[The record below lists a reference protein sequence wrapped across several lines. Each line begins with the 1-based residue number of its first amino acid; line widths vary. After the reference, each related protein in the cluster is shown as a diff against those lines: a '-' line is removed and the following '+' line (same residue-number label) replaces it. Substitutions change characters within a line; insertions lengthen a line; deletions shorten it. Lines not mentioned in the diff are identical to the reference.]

1 MPDFSS
7 TNFSTGKRN
16 LSHSENI
23 PSPFLDYASLHLPTN
38 LNEAF
43 EVAESMYYSNRTFA
57 QAIEYVV
64 SYFTGTDISIVTKDE
79 EKASEYKKFLLEK
92 LTIKNALF
100 LIGRDIKVYGNSC
113 ISVLAPFK
121 RFLTCSECGSAS
133 PIKEVDYKFNLASGF
148 SYTCKYCNKHCQTL
162 NPNDR
167 PTLEENKIYIKRW
180 PIKRIKIVNQ
190 PYGNTPDYFYD
201 VPSTEVTLIQTG
213 NKKFL
218 EEAPWG
224 IVQAVRN
231 KTLFQFTDGMLH
243 HTSIGNLS
251 DIKMGDWGLPPVIAG
266 FRDAYLA
273 QILKRNNE
281 AIALD
286 HMLPV
291 RLVTPAAIGQTGD
304 FMKSVNIGSFGQQ
317 VLRSIERARK
327 DPTGWQWMSMPV
339 NYQLLG
345 GEGKQFV
352 VPQLLEAAQADF
364 LNGLGVPVELY
375 RKTLSVQTAPF
386 AARLF
391 EAGETIFLTGI
402 QQTLSWIL
410 DRISAILNWL
420 PCEVTLTRPTHADD
434 IERRMM
440 MLQMMMQGIASEQD
454 VLTLF
459 GLDWKDTFK
468 KRQSEQEF
476 KMREEKGYQERM
488 QKAQDNEQI
497 MAAPPGAFIPAP
509 GQVAGQGGMPGGPNL
524 GGGPGT
530 PPMPMNG
537 VAGPTAAGPSRDLD
551 SFFSDAQARVNE
563 IMATAPLGS
572 PQRRQILDQIKSQD
586 PNMHSVVK
594 GMLDD
599 ITQQAGAQGKEQLRQ
614 PAPPATGVPP
624 AQ

>member
-1 MPDFSS
+1 
-7 TNFSTGKRN
+7 
-16 LSHSENI
+16 
-23 PSPFLDYASLHLPTN
+23 
-38 LNEAF
+38 
-43 EVAESMYYSNRTFA
+43 
-57 QAIEYVV
+57 
-64 SYFTGTDISIVTKDE
+64 
-79 EKASEYKKFLLEK
+79 
-92 LTIKNALF
+92 
-100 LIGRDIKVYGNSC
+100 
-113 ISVLAPFK
+113 
-121 RFLTCSECGSAS
+121 
-133 PIKEVDYKFNLASGF
+133 
-148 SYTCKYCNKHCQTL
+148 
-162 NPNDR
+162 
-167 PTLEENKIYIKRW
+167 
-180 PIKRIKIVNQ
+180 
-190 PYGNTPDYFYD
+190 
-201 VPSTEVTLIQTG
+201 
-213 NKKFL
+213 
-218 EEAPWG
+218 
-224 IVQAVRN
+224 
-231 KTLFQFTDGMLH
+231 
-243 HTSIGNLS
+243 
-251 DIKMGDWGLPPVIAG
+251 
-266 FRDAYLA
+266 
-273 QILKRNNE
+273 
-281 AIALD
+281 
-286 HMLPV
+286 MLPV

-391 EAGETIFLTGI
+391 EAGETIFLTGM

-420 PCEVTLTRPTHADD
+420 PCEITLTRPTHADD

-476 KMREEKGYQERM
+476 KMREEKEYQERM

-497 MAAPPGAFIPAP
+497 MTAPPGAFIPAP